1 MVIEVLKPLRVHLR
15 DRTVD
20 LRPGQP
26 TELNDEEAARLLAK
40 KPDAVRPVFQAGD
53 RVEWLSP
60 ALPRQQGEVL
70 AVHPDS
76 TFEVFHPLTE
86 AICRLQLAWVIR
98 VFSAPV
104 DTTGHGRGRTN
115 AA

>member
-40 KPDAVRPVFQAGD
+40 KPDAVRPVLHPGD
-53 RVEWLSP
+53 VVEWLSP
-60 ALPRQQGEVL
+60 ALPKQRGEVM
-70 AVHPDS
+70 AVYPDGN
-76 TFEVFHPLTE
+76 FEVFHSL
-86 AICRLQLAWVIR
+86 AGRLCRLPMTWVIQVVER
-98 VFSAPV
+98 PITF
-104 DTTGHGRGRTN
+104 
-115 AA
+115 

>member
-40 KPDAVRPVFQAGD
+40 KPDKVRPVLHPGD
-53 RVEWLSP
+53 LVEWLGP

-70 AVHPDS
+70 AVFGDGI
-76 TFEVFHPLTE
+76 FEVWHPLTE
-86 AICRLQLAWVIR
+86 RLCRLSVSWVLR
-98 VFSAPV
+98 VVERRITF
-104 DTTGHGRGRTN
+104 
-115 AA
+115 